1 MYFFQKRFN
10 MNEGVSSK
18 FLGNNLGAVFAVPK
32 ICKSLLSKS
41 MLLKILNWKERKVVS
56 VVTNIGNR

>member
-1 MYFFQKRFN
+1 

-56 VVTNIGNR
+56 LVTNIGNR